1 MPPERCPVP
10 DLAARPHRLG
20 RRSVLAGVCL
30 LAAAPAAMALPETGP
45 PDGAVARNQ
54 SGFRNPDW
62 KKHFGSPRGGMILV
76 DTRSRTLFFWSED
89 LRTRRLY
96 PTSVPLRDEMT
107 RRGRT
112 SIIARVEGPD
122 WRPTP
127 SMLKRNPDWPTYL
140 PPGPGNPM
148 GSHALHLTWPA
159 YRIHGT
165 HDDNKIGRRSSSGCF
180 GLFNRHIAE
189 LYALVR
195 VGTQVMVV

>member
-1 MPPERCPVP
+1 MPPDAFFLP
-10 DLAARPHRLG
+10 DHAARPHRLG
-20 RRSVLAGVCL
+20 RRSVLAGLCL
-30 LAAAPAAMALPETGP
+30 LAAAPGAMALTDTRPPE
-45 PDGAVARNQ
+45 GAVARNQ
-54 SGFRNPDW
+54 SGFRNPSW
-62 KKHFGSPRGGMILV
+62 QRYFSTRRGGMILV
-76 DTRSRTLFFWSED
+76 DSQSRTLFFWSED
-89 LRTRRLY
+89 LRIRRLY
-96 PTSVPLRDEMT
+96 PSSVPLRDEMT

-112 SIIARVEGPD
+112 SIIAKVEGPS
-122 WRPTP
+122 WRPTA

-148 GSHALHLTWPA
+148 GTHALHLTWPA

-195 VGTQVMVV
+195 VGTQVIVI